1 MTHLKIITDPV
12 QLKKKSEEIEN
23 PHLDEYK
30 ELANEMIICMNQNNG
45 VGLAAPQ
52 IGKNINLIVI
62 KGDLDG
68 APNPD
73 HILLANPIIT
83 KKSSIKTSKMEGCLS
98 LPGKNVK
105 KKRSL
110 SIEVEGYHVGLG
122 MKTKLE
128 CTGLCARVIQHEV
141 DHLNGITLDS

>member
-52 IGKNINLIVI
+52 IGKLIRLIVV
-62 KGDLDG
+62 KGGLDG
-68 APNPD
+68 APIPD
-73 HILLANPIIT
+73 DLLLANPIIT
-83 KKSSIKTSKMEGCLS
+83 NRSQIKDNKSETCLS
-98 LPGKNVK
+98 VPNKSVK

-110 SIEVEGYHVGLG
+110 SIDLEAWDIGLG
-122 MKTKLE
+122 MKVKLH
-128 CTGLCARVIQHEV
+128 CTGLSARCIQHEI
-141 DHLNGITLDS
+141 DHLNGIILE

>member
-1 MTHLKIITDPV
+1 MSYLKIITNSSL
-12 QLKKKSEEIEN
+12 LKNKCEEIEN
-23 PHLDEYK
+23 PHLPEYK
-30 ELANEMIICMNQNNG
+30 ELAEEMLLCMHEANG
-45 VGLAAPQ
+45 IGLAAPQ
-52 IGKNINLIVI
+52 IGKDINLIVI

-98 LPGKNVK
+98 LPGKTVK

-122 MKTKLE
+122 MKVKLE
-128 CTGLCARVIQHEV
+128 CTGLCARVVQHEV
-141 DHLNGITLDS
+141 DHLNGITLD